1 MNRIEGH
8 IEHLEVSGDLT
19 LVTVLLTGD
28 IRVKAIVIDTPK
40 SAPYLEKKKK
50 VAVLFKE
57 TEVVIGDNSEHKVSL
72 QNRIQGSLESLEQ
85 GKLLSCLTVQTAA
98 GTIRSTI
105 STAAVLSLK
114 LKPGMQ
120 IMAMVKLNEVMLS
133 PL

>member
-1 MNRIEGH
+1 MNRIEGY
-8 IEHLEVSGDLT
+8 IGHLEVSGDLT
-19 LVTVLLTGD
+19 LVTVLVSGD
-28 IRVKAIVIDTPK
+28 ISIKAIVIDTPK

-50 VAVLFKE
+50 VAILFKE
-57 TEVVIGDNSEHKVSL
+57 TEVVIGDHSDHKVSL
-72 QNRIQGSLESLEQ
+72 QNRMPGTIESLEQ
-85 GKLLSCLTVQTAA
+85 GELLSCLTLQTAA
-98 GTIRSTI
+98 GIIRSTI

>member
-1 MNRIEGH
+1 MNRLEGH

-19 LVTVLLTGD
+19 LVTVLLSGD
-28 IRVKAIVIDTPK
+28 IRLKAIVIDTPK

-50 VAVLFKE
+50 VAILFKE
-57 TEVVIGDNSEHKVSL
+57 TEVVIGNHSDHKVSL
-72 QNRIQGSLESLEQ
+72 QNRILGSLESLEQ
-85 GKLLSCLTVQTAA
+85 GQLLSCLTIRTAA
-98 GTIRSTI
+98 GNVRSTI
-105 STAAVLSLK
+105 STAAVLALK

>member
-8 IEHLEVSGDLT
+8 IEYLEVWGDLT
-19 LVTVLLTGD
+19 LVTVLVTGD
-28 IRVKAIVIDTPK
+28 IRIKAIVIDTPK

-50 VAVLFKE
+50 VVILFKE
-57 TEVVIGDNSEHKVSL
+57 TEVVIGDHSDHKVSL
-72 QNRIQGSLESLEQ
+72 QNRMPGTLESLEQ
-85 GKLLSCLTVQTAA
+85 GQLLSCLTVQTAA

-105 STAAVLSLK
+105 SSAAVLSLK

-120 IMAMVKLNEVMLS
+120 IIAMVKLNEVMLS